1 MKAFGE
7 WYKNSGT
14 AWSFPTKVRHE
25 DVFKVAWKAALEW
38 VRDELC
44 PGNGMAYIREDIEEE
59 LEGK

>member
-1 MKAFGE
+1 MKEFDA

-38 VRDELC
+38 VYDKLTLEPNSL
-44 PGNGMAYIREDIEEE
+44 IFIEEE
-59 LEGK
+59 LEGE